1 MIVAVQHAARG
12 VSKIV
17 PELSLP
23 PTAGRRVSL
32 VVTDLAV
39 LKPTDDGLV
48 LHERAPG
55 VSIEAV
61 VAATAAALLIQG
73 DVPEMPIL
81 VEAA

>member
-1 MIVAVQHAARG
+1 
-12 VSKIV
+12 V

-23 PTAGRRVSL
+23 PAAARSVSL

-39 LKPTDDGLV
+39 LKPIDDGLV

-61 VAATAAALLIQG
+61 VAATTAPLLIQG

-81 VEAA
+81 AEAQ